1 MTRGASLRYPKGR
14 DVKSCPHRHLSQWE
28 SFARGCCQGIKEIE
42 SWWWLRTSPMVLH
55 IRSPGPP
62 RLTTRSPGSGLSQRL
77 HPNHDHALNA
87 GREPLPRLTGRGPAA
102 NDYGCSV
109 SAVTDRRTVLLD
121 AALEIVGTEGMR
133 GLTHRAVDAAAA
145 VPAGSTSNY
154 FRTREALILG
164 IVERFIARERAMATG
179 PHDEVDPSPDGVATA
194 FGRFAHRALGPDRA
208 VTLARY
214 AILVETAQNPDLRE
228 GMARGA
234 DQVDRWALDV
244 ITRAGSQHPERDLG
258 VLANYVTGLVL
269 HELALPSPDL
279 DAAARIRALIDTLGW
294 KSPSTP

>member
-1 MTRGASLRYPKGR
+1 M
-14 DVKSCPHRHLSQWE
+14 
-28 SFARGCCQGIKEIE
+28 
-42 SWWWLRTSPMVLH
+42 
-55 IRSPGPP
+55 
-62 RLTTRSPGSGLSQRL
+62 
-77 HPNHDHALNA
+77 
-87 GREPLPRLTGRGPAA
+87 PA
-102 NDYGCSV
+102 NPE
-109 SAVTDRRTVLLD
+109 RRNQILD
-121 AALEIVGTEGMR
+121 AAIDILCDDGVG
-133 GLTHRAVDAAAA
+133 GLTHRQVDTRAG
-145 VPAGSTSNY
+145 VPAGTTSNY

-194 FGRFAHRALGPDRA
+194 LVRFVHRAVGPDRA

-214 AILVETAQNPDLRE
+214 AILVETAQNPGLRE

-234 DQVDRWALDV
+234 DQVDTWALDI

-279 DAAARIRALIDTLGW
+279 DATARIRALIDTLGW
-294 KSPSTP
+294 KGPSTP